1 MTESRFDQS
10 TYFLKIFLK
19 TKGPP
24 TSVAKLCFWLN
35 LALWESFG
43 SLSRVTRMFYQL
55 RERHCC
61 LLF

>member
-24 TSVAKLCFWLN
+24 TTVAKLSFWLN

-43 SLSRVTRMFYQL
+43 SDSQESQGCFTN
-55 RERHCC
+55 
-61 LLF
+61 